1 MHKSFKNPLTSGL
14 LWNSN
19 CTLITIGWD
28 FAPDPSDGACSAPHT
43 PQLYFNLL
51 AVWASI
57 VGPSMWRIPLF
68 VFQMLAR
75 VWYVQD
81 PNKES
86 EGKIRADYDE
96 LYEEMATAFRTL
108 ED

>member
-1 MHKSFKNPLTSGL
+1 
-14 LWNSN
+14 
-19 CTLITIGWD
+19 
-28 FAPDPSDGACSAPHT
+28 
-43 PQLYFNLL
+43 
-51 AVWASI
+51 
-57 VGPSMWRIPLF
+57 
-68 VFQMLAR
+68 MLAR